1 MSEPVSSEQDR
12 EELDLLLR
20 GFQVSRMLR
29 LVADLGI
36 ADKIAPDG
44 AVSVNDLA
52 TACSVLPGPL
62 VRVLRALAAFRIF
75 QISADERVA
84 HTPRSRLLRLDTS
97 NSLHYAARFWTG
109 RGSWKAWGMLDV
121 AMTGGTPHEAAWN
134 ISRFDYLRQHPDE
147 ARVFDVM
154 MANFPDNRH
163 AAIAAAYDFSAPRLI
178 ADIGG
183 GNGAAL
189 RHILSR
195 FPTPRGLVFDR
206 EDVIAAV
213 TPEDLMHGRITAQGG
228 SFFDHVPAGADMY
241 LLIRVLHDWKDEDC
255 LRILRTCRE
264 AMGPDAVLLL
274 GEEILQPDPAHGRA
288 TGYLIDMQMMTM
300 FGHARARSEAE
311 FRGLFAL
318 SGFALT
324 ARRPDRVPCFSH
336 RGYASTCQGLVCRR
350 HYETF
355 GRPVGYPSRKSVAVD
370 ILDRLGEPHQAT
382 P

>member
-109 RGSWKAWGMLDV
+109 PGSWKAWGMLDV

-318 SGFALT
+318 SGFALRRVVPT
-324 ARRPDRVPCFSH
+324 AS
-336 RGYASTCQGLVCRR
+336 
-350 HYETF
+350 
-355 GRPVGYPSRKSVAVD
+355 PVSL
-370 ILDRLGEPHQAT
+370 IEAT
-382 P
+382 PVHARG